1 MSLPGLC
8 VSVCLCNICL
18 SVFSSVCPAVCLL
31 SSPLPVP
38 IPYLPVSLLSS
49 YPSCLP
55 SFLPSLPPFN
65 SACHLHPFLSDA
77 HSFIASCLMFPHPS
91 PMPPVTA
98 IPSCLPPPPLSVSR
112 SPSLPLLSLRL
123 QVEFLPKFSP
133 NAVWS
138 RWRNAASS
146 PAPPP
151 PPSRCVALL
160 RARSP
165 CCCSGRRP
173 PGRGCSSATA

>member
-1 MSLPGLC
+1 MYVICIQRHHQGTTAQSTANDKHLYIKNLFMVLVALLPSCLSSPLPVPTIPSCLYSPLPFPFWFMSLPGLC

-98 IPSCLPPPPLSVSR
+98 IPSCH
-112 SPSLPLLSLRL
+112 
-123 QVEFLPKFSP
+123 
-133 NAVWS
+133 
-138 RWRNAASS
+138 
-146 PAPPP
+146 PPP
-151 PPSRCVALL
+151 PPHNV
-160 RARSP
+160 
-165 CCCSGRRP
+165 GKN
-173 PGRGCSSATA
+173 